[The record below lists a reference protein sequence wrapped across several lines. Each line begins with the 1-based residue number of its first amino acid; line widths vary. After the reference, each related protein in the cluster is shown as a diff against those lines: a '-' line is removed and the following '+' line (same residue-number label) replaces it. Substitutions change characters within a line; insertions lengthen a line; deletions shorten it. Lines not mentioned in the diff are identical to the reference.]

1 MSNDDRYNEIAT
13 SLQAAYDKSA
23 MDRNRGEKNFWKLA
37 ERKAFYNL
45 CHVEGKARLLE
56 IGAGAGQDSQF
67 FREQGLRVTAI
78 DLSPVMVQFCQA
90 RGLDAFV
97 MNVLDMQFED
107 NSFDAVYSLNCLL
120 HIPHAHL
127 GKAIHNIA
135 RVLTAGGLFWLAV
148 YAGTDSEGIHEQ
160 DWHEPKR
167 FFALRSKQTMEKY
180 LQADFQ
186 ILASKEISENHAGGW
201 NALIFVCRKRF

>member
-1 MSNDDRYNEIAT
+1 MSNDDLYNKIAT
-13 SLQAAYDKSA
+13 SLQAAYDQSA

-37 ERKAFYNL
+37 ERKAFYDL

-56 IGAGAGQDSQF
+56 VGAGTGQDSQF

-97 MNVLDMQFED
+97 MNVLDMQFEN
-107 NSFDAVYSLNCLL
+107 NSFDAVFSLNCLL
-120 HIPHAHL
+120 HIPNAQL
-127 GKAIHNIA
+127 GKALHNIA
-135 RVLTAGGLFWLAV
+135 RVLTGGGLFWLAV
-148 YAGTDSEGIHEQ
+148 YAGADSEGIHEQ

-167 FFALRSKQTMEKY
+167 FFALRSKQTMERY
-180 LQADFQ
+180 LQEEFQ
-186 ILASKEISENHAGGW
+186 ILASKEISGKRSNSW
-201 NALIFVCRKRF
+201 DALIFVCRKRF